1 MPSDSDKNLFLV
13 TNAFNDCISRYLSRE
28 AAKGKDT
35 WKTLERIM
43 RMWVS
48 FAASKVKR
56 GNRPDIYD
64 YYTSKFRVSKSIKR
78 KKRSAL
84 FMDFRE
90 SYALLQILKYNKAL
104 RLASPGDKLY
114 TEARKYTRKKQYAVG
129 LHRGGFK
136 PAFKKLGPPIKGA
149 NLGAVP
155 KYNKFTTGDIKFEPT
170 GKPVNADE
178 FSIIVTNYAKV
189 IEEIAPNAFNY
200 SMSEVSSLFNRYMYE
215 DMVKANIES
224 GFYTP

>member
-1 MPSDSDKNLFLV
+1 MAINDKLFTVQDGFSDCV
-13 TNAFNDCISRYLSRE
+13 SRYVSRE
-28 AAKGKDT
+28 AAKGKDS

-56 GNRPDIYD
+56 GNKPEIYD

-90 SYALLQILKYNKAL
+90 SYALLRILRWNKPL
-104 RLASPGDKLY
+104 RKASPGDKLY
-114 TEARKYTRKKQYAVG
+114 MEARKYTRRKQYAVG

-136 PAFKKLGPPIKGA
+136 PAFKKLGPPVKGA
-149 NLGAVP
+149 NLGTVP
-155 KYNKFTTGDIKFEPT
+155 KYDKFTTGDIEFKPT
-170 GKPVNADE
+170 GKPLTADE
-178 FSIIVTNYAKV
+178 LSITVTNYAKV
-189 IEEIAPNAFNY
+189 IHEIAPNAFEY
-200 SMSEVSSLFNRYMYE
+200 SMKEISDLFNGYMYQ
-215 DMVKANIES
+215 DMIKANIEA